1 MLKCNW
7 RLQII
12 CVCVCAC
19 VDDVGKSH
27 MTRKCRHLLRAVGSL
42 QLIAYKELQP
52 PRKLVLWCYNCK
64 TKIKVSSKAGIYPVM
79 PQMRPQPQFQPI
91 NWLHPYEMLS
101 SGHLHNQ
108 HLNNWVLYLL
118 MYVLIHLLQPFK
130 ISPSSVL
137 KFLVYMPYMY
147 FVKLISVY
155 IPLSLRNTRSK
166 DIHVAEYT

>member
-1 MLKCNW
+1 MSV
-7 RLQII
+7 
-12 CVCVCAC
+12 CVCVCVC
-19 VDDVGKSH
+19 LHDVGKSH
-27 MTRKCRHLLRAVGSL
+27 MTRKCRHLLKAVSSL
-42 QLIAYKELQP
+42 QLIAYKKLQP
-52 PRKLVLWCYNCK
+52 PRKLILWCYNCK
-64 TKIKVSSKAGIYPVM
+64 TKTKVSSKAGISSVT

-91 NWLHPYEMLS
+91 NSLHIYEMLS

-108 HLNNWVLYLL
+108 HLNNTESYYLL

-137 KFLVYMPYMY
+137 KFSVYMPYMY

-166 DIHVAEYT
+166 DIHVAEYTQSKILV